1 MVRRTGFVWHEKFA
15 WWDLGQDAGLFHP
28 DGFSIQP
35 DHHVYDLEVVR
46 RFRNVVDVSGLLDQL
61 TTIPARTATDEE
73 IGRVHPA
80 AFIENVK
87 RLSELPMGGESG
99 ESAPV
104 PRGGFTI
111 ASLAAGGA
119 IAAAEAVINGDVDNA
134 YALLRP
140 AGHHARPDRSM
151 GFCVL
156 SNAAIA
162 TRHLF
167 EKCGV
172 ERVVLVDWDVHH
184 GNGTQAAFYD
194 EPRAL
199 TISVH
204 QDRLYPQNDGFVEQT
219 GAEGAEGTNLN
230 IPLPPGCGTE
240 AYDDT
245 FDRVIIPAIR
255 RFNPDIIIIPCG
267 FDAGH
272 MDPMGRMML
281 TSKDYRRLTR
291 TLMALADELCD
302 GKIVFLHEG
311 GYSRWTVPFYGLAV
325 LEELSEIP
333 TEIVDPFQFYNGLDL
348 GHGLLPHQKA
358 AVDAAAEMVNRVPVR
373 TTGI

>member
-1 MVRRTGFVWHEKFA
+1 MTRRTGFVWHEKFA
-15 WWDLGQDAGLFHP
+15 WFDLGQDAGMFHP

-35 DHHVYDLEVVR
+35 DRHVYDLEVVR
-46 RFRNVVDVSGLLDQL
+46 RFRNLVDVSGLLDQL
-61 TTIPARTATDEE
+61 TTIPARPATDDELQ
-73 IGRVHPA
+73 RVHPA
-80 AFIENVK
+80 TFVEEVK
-87 RLSELPMGGESG
+87 RLSELPMGGEAG
-99 ESAPV
+99 DSAPV
-104 PRGGFTI
+104 PRGAFTI
-111 ASLAAGGA
+111 AALAAGGA

-140 AGHHARPDRSM
+140 AGHHAEPNESK
-151 GFCVL
+151 GFCIL

-167 EKCGV
+167 EECGV
-172 ERVVLVDWDVHH
+172 ERAVLVDWDVHH
-184 GNGTQAAFYD
+184 GNGTQAALYD

-204 QDRLYPQNDGFVEQT
+204 QDRLYPQDDGFVDQI
-219 GAEGAEGTNLN
+219 GAKGAEGTNLN
-230 IPLPPGCGTE
+230 VPLPPGCGTE
-240 AYDDT
+240 AYDDV
-245 FDRVIIPAIR
+245 FDRVVIPAIR
-255 RFNPDIIIIPCG
+255 SFAPDIIIVPCG

-281 TSKDYRRLTR
+281 TSEDYRRLTR
-291 TLMALADELCD
+291 KLMALADELCG
-302 GKIVFLHEG
+302 GKILFLHEG

-333 TEIVDPFQFYNGLDL
+333 TGVEDPFQMYNGMDL

-358 AVDAAAEMVNRVPVR
+358 AVDAAVENLERVPSR
-373 TTGI
+373 S

>member
-1 MVRRTGFVWHEKFA
+1 MARRTGFVWHEKFA
-15 WWDLGQDAGLFHP
+15 WFDLGQDAGMFHP
-28 DGFSIQP
+28 DGLAIQP
-35 DHHVYDLEVVR
+35 DRHVYDLEVVR
-46 RFRNVVDVSGLLDQL
+46 RFRNLVDVSGLLDQL
-61 TTIPARTATDEE
+61 TTIPARPATDDQLQ
-73 IGRVHPA
+73 RVHPA
-80 AFIENVK
+80 AFLDEVK
-87 RLSELPMGGESG
+87 RLSGLPMGGEAG
-99 ESAPV
+99 DSAPV
-104 PRGGFTI
+104 PRGAFTI

-119 IAAAEAVINGDVDNA
+119 IAAAEAVVNGDVDNA

-140 AGHHARPDRSM
+140 AGHHAEPVESK
-151 GFCVL
+151 GFCIL

-162 TRHLF
+162 TRHLL
-167 EKCGV
+167 EACDV
-172 ERVVLVDWDVHH
+172 ERVALVDWDVHH
-184 GNGTQAAFYD
+184 GNGTQAALYD

-204 QDRLYPQNDGFVEQT
+204 QDRLYPQDDGFVEQL

-230 IPLPPGCGTE
+230 IPLPPGCDTY
-240 AYDDT
+240 AYEDA

-255 RFNPDIIIIPCG
+255 TFAPDIIVVPCG

-281 TSKDYRRLTR
+281 TSEDYRLLTR
-291 TLMALADELCD
+291 KLTALADALCG
-302 GKIVFLHEG
+302 GKILFLHEG

-333 TEIVDPFQFYNGLDL
+333 TEVEDPFQVYNGIDL

-358 AVDAAAEMVNRVPVR
+358 AIDAAANNLDRVPPR
-373 TTGI
+373 A